1 MTPPPSIGRFPPAD
15 VRIAGVAVGSAQAA
29 PHPPSVALNTGGR
42 SPTPEQ
48 IAAARSEL
56 LDLQAR
62 VTPGLTP
69 LFESQDA
76 VRVAQL
82 NRAVETSRGDSDRL
96 GSSVLGEALAAVWTR
111 VSDTLTGRRADGL
124 KRELVQASVEVSDAR
139 RAFGTLPAD
148 EQWNAPFRLPGTPPR
163 AVNAF
168 DSVLRAEVRLRSVR
182 TEIDALI
189 RQLESPR

>member
-1 MTPPPSIGRFPPAD
+1 MTPPPSIGPYPPAGA
-15 VRIAGVAVGSAQAA
+15 RMPGVAVGSAQAG

-42 SPTPEQ
+42 PPTPEQ
-48 IAAARSEL
+48 IAAARREL
-56 LDLQAR
+56 LDLQAHVR
-62 VTPGLTP
+62 PGLRP

-82 NRAVETSRGDSDRL
+82 NRAVETSRRDRDRL
-96 GSSVLGEALAAVWTR
+96 GSAVLGEPFAVVWTK
-111 VSDTLTGRRADGL
+111 VSDTLTGLRAEAL
-124 KRELVQASVEVSDAR
+124 KRELVEASVEVSDAR
-139 RAFGTLPAD
+139 RAFGTLSAD
-148 EQWNAPFRLPGTPPR
+148 EQWSAPFRLPGTPPR

-168 DSVLRAEVRLRSVR
+168 DSVLRADVRLGSVR